1 MDTTWDCI
9 VVGGGAA
16 GLSAALVLGRA
27 RQRTLVVDAGGQSNL
42 PAHAMGGLLGHD
54 GRPPAELY
62 AAGRA
67 ELAAYPSVKVR
78 DGEVV
83 AGEHHADGFTLE
95 LADGDRVAARRVLLA
110 MGMDYRP
117 PELPGI
123 AQRWGRSVFHCPF
136 CHGWE
141 VRERPLA
148 VLDRGATAVH
158 RALLLRMWSDDVTL
172 LTDGP
177 GDLEPEQAAQ
187 LRAAG
192 IAIDARRVTG
202 LRGPGDRLTA
212 VQFADGTELGVE
224 GLLVAVTLHQRSALA
239 EQLGAVTA
247 PAGPLT
253 DEAIVVDGHYAT
265 EASGLAAAGDV
276 TGAMPSVANVIGAG
290 ATAAAMI
297 VGSLSAETGRLTSQ
311 I

>member
-1 MDTTWDCI
+1 
-9 VVGGGAA
+9 
-16 GLSAALVLGRA
+16 
-27 RQRTLVVDAGGQSNL
+27 
-42 PAHAMGGLLGHD
+42 
-54 GRPPAELY
+54 
-62 AAGRA
+62 
-67 ELAAYPSVKVR
+67 VKVR